1 MYTNTVFYV
10 LTVWD
15 AQSTHKNIMC
25 RALAVSEA
33 ET

>member
-15 AQSTHKNIMC
+15 VHKNIMC